1 MKRNAVQT
9 YQQLQRN
16 LDVRDQLC
24 LTVTNIEITNI
35 RNNSQIKTY
44 WATRTCKTPGVKL
57 LNYLKNL
64 KKNVCFIRAQT
75 FFGIVLND

>member
-44 WATRTCKTPGVKL
+44 WATRTCKTPGV
-57 LNYLKNL
+57 
-64 KKNVCFIRAQT
+64 
-75 FFGIVLND
+75 

>member
-1 MKRNAVQT
+1 MKRNATQT

-24 LTVTNIEITNI
+24 LTVTNTEITNI
-35 RNNSQIKTY
+35 RNNSQINTY
-44 WATRTCKTPGVKL
+44 WFPRTCKTPGIKL

-64 KKNVCFIRAQT
+64 KNERLF
-75 FFGIVLND
+75 